1 MAETTDPKKPA
12 APQPTL
18 EVGIDAALYAAAVDR
33 FGGRVFVGGASG
45 TVQALDL
52 QATSPRLSPRG
63 HEPSYIGALA
73 ITGSGTAHESL
84 VVGRYDGSLAWH
96 DLHTGGK
103 QRSISAH
110 TLWITD
116 LDVVPADLAPGGK
129 ELLASVGH
137 DMLVKTWDARH
148 GTPRHFFA
156 GHAAETPEGY
166 LSALYT
172 VAASPC
178 EPLLASG
185 DRTGDVRIWDLRT
198 EREATRF
205 ACPGLYTFDPE
216 KRDRSIGGVRR
227 VRFSPDGSRLAVAG
241 IGAVTNVDGF
251 VGPARIEIWDW
262 RAAKR
267 LAVLEDKHQAV
278 LNDVR
283 WTADGKRLIAGGGGD
298 GGGLLISWAVDSSIG
313 GNDKE
318 AKPIRKIKL
327 KGHPHRLHF
336 LDAERSLVVV
346 GFDGVQVWN
355 TATLLTAESEAKG

>member
-1 MAETTDPKKPA
+1 MPETAPKKPT

-18 EVGIDAALYAAAVDR
+18 EVGVDGALYAAAVDR

-45 TVQALDL
+45 VVQAMEL

-73 ITGSGTAHESL
+73 ITGAGTAHEQL
-84 VVGRYDGSLAWH
+84 VVGRYDGSLAWYGAH
-96 DLHTGGK
+96 DGVK
-103 QRSISAH
+103 QRSASAH
-110 TLWITD
+110 AGWITD
-116 LDVVPADLAPGGK
+116 LDVVAAEIAGDAAWGGN

-137 DMLVKTWDARH
+137 DMLVKTWDARY
-148 GTPRHFFA
+148 GTPRHFYA

-166 LSALYT
+166 VSALYT
-172 VAASPC
+172 VAASPR
-178 EPLLASG
+178 EPLIASG
-185 DRTGDVRIWDLRT
+185 DRVGDVRVWDLKT

-205 ACPGLYTFDPE
+205 ACPGFYTFDPE

-227 VRFSPDGSRLAVAG
+227 VRFSPDGAKLAVAG
-241 IGAVTNVDGF
+241 IGAVSNVDGF
-251 VGPARIEIWDW
+251 VGPARIEVWDW
-262 RAAKR
+262 RAGKR
-267 LAVLEDKHQAV
+267 LQVLEDKHQAV

-283 WTADGKRLIAGGGGD
+283 WTGDGKHLIAGGGGD
-298 GGGLLISWAVDSSIG
+298 AGGLLIVWSAE

-318 AKPIRKIKL
+318 PKPIRKVKL
-327 KGHPHRLHF
+327 KGHPHRLQF
-336 LDAERSLVVV
+336 VDSERSLVVT

>member
-1 MAETTDPKKPA
+1 MPAETTTPKKPA

-18 EVGIDAALYAAAVDR
+18 EVGVDGALYAAAVDR

-45 TVQALDL
+45 SVYAMEL

-63 HEPSYIGALA
+63 HVPSYIGALA
-73 ITGSGTAHESL
+73 ITGAGTAHEQL

-96 DLHTGGK
+96 DLHTGVK
-103 QRSISAH
+103 RHALAAH
-110 TLWITD
+110 AGWLTD
-116 LDVVPADLAPGGK
+116 LDVVAADLAPGGK

-166 LSALYT
+166 MSALYA

-178 EPLLASG
+178 EPLVASA
-185 DRTGDVRIWDLRT
+185 DRVGDVRIWDLKT

-205 ACPGLYTFDPE
+205 ACPGFYTFDPE

-227 VRFSPDGSRLAVAG
+227 VRFSPDGTKLAVAG
-241 IGAVTNVDGF
+241 IGAVSNVDGF
-251 VGPARIEIWDW
+251 VGPARIEVWDW
-262 RAAKR
+262 RAGER
-267 LAVLEDKHQAV
+267 LQVLEDKHQAV

-283 WTADGKRLIAGGGGD
+283 WTSDGRRLIAGGGGD
-298 GGGLLISWAVDSSIG
+298 GGGLLISWSVE
-313 GNDKE
+313 GNEKE
-318 AKPIRKIKL
+318 PKPIRKIKL

-336 LDAERSLVVV
+336 IDSERSLVVT

-355 TATLLTAESEAKG
+355 TATLLTAESEVKG